1 VPLEPG
7 SRGDAHAA
15 GTAPE
20 TITAAQERRL
30 VDAVLH
36 KDRKAA
42 AELVAAHADTIYSYV
57 RHRMAP
63 RVERVED
70 IVHDVFLAALSN
82 LAAFRSESSLRAW
95 LLGIARHKI
104 EDYYR
109 HLLREPTPLDGAGD
123 AVEPPTDRPPIE
135 EQIDRQRAAERT
147 QRILSRL
154 PEHYGV
160 VLLWRYWE
168 NRSIREMA
176 DTTGK
181 TEKAIE
187 RLLARAKARFR
198 ELWEEMGR

>member
-7 SRGDAHAA
+7 PRAGAQAA
-15 GTAPE
+15 GTTPE

-30 VDAVLH
+30 VDAVLQR
-36 KDRKAA
+36 DRKAA

-70 IVHDVFLAALSN
+70 VVHDVFLAALSN
-82 LAAFRSESSLRAW
+82 LAAFRSESSLRVW

-109 HLLREPTPLDGAGD
+109 HLLREPAPLEATGD
-123 AVEPPTDRPPIE
+123 AVEPPVERPPIE

-154 PEHYGV
+154 PEQYGV

-198 ELWEEMGR
+198 KLWEEMER